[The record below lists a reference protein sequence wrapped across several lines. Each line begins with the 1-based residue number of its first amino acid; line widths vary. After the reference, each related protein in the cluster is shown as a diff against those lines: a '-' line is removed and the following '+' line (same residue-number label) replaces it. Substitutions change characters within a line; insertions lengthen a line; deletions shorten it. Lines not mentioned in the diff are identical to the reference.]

1 MKLVQNIP
9 YFIVA
14 GFAWIV
20 IISSC
25 ANQGMPTGG
34 PRDSIPPVLVET
46 YPDYKA
52 LEFDGEEVRLT
63 FSEYIVP
70 DGVREM
76 LVVSPPLEER
86 PTIRTKSRTLIVQFN
101 EELKDSVTYSLDFKN
116 SIVDNNEGNEY
127 KDLRFAF
134 STGEVFDSLRVA
146 GQVTN
151 AFNLETKENVLVT
164 LHNNLHDSA
173 VYTVT
178 PAYIARTDEDGF
190 FLMDNVAPGAYRI
203 FSITDNNTDL
213 RYNEGA
219 EQIAFGDT
227 VFIPGAEYIANP
239 DTLVKGADS
248 LLITGHTQFY
258 PDPFYLRQFSEDI
271 FDQYLKTFE
280 RDTRYKG
287 TVVFNETVKDTFDI
301 RLLNRDYAVEWYLLE
316 QNEDMDSLT
325 FWIADTLVANQDT
338 ILTELSY
345 YQLDEVEQL
354 YVQKDTME
362 LVFTDDKKEESK
374 RKKKKD
380 EDEEDAPIPVEQFTF
395 RTNIGNGPFDLNGN
409 IRIVAPIPIDTIDL
423 GKVHL
428 YLRDDTIKTPLNFKF
443 EEDSSVWRTYIIS
456 YNWEPLSEYT
466 LEIDSAAS
474 TNIYG
479 ITSKK
484 LSKNFEIRDEDYY
497 GTVNLNVTDITT
509 PVIIQ
514 LLENDERETVITEKI
529 VEKEGLVV
537 FDFLAPEKYKVK
549 AIFDR
554 NENKKWDTGSYQDGF
569 LPEQV
574 IYINEVIKVRSNW
587 DNNYDWSL
595 KPDPGF
601 VKNVRDKELEEQ
613 RRKEAEEKARQER
626 ENPQRQQNNMLQRG
640 QGAGGSGIIRR

>member
-248 LLITGHTQFY
+248 LLIAGHTQFY

-569 LPEQV
+569 LPERV